1 MTFRTMLLSAAMLVP
16 LAFDSTPVMAQDSG
30 GAAPAPQAR
39 YQDPQGIPYG
49 YRPAPGMC
57 RVWLPG
63 VAPGQQPPP
72 VPCQTPAPESE
83 PAPEPQPEPEPE
95 PEPCVT
101 TFTTVNGVPGF
112 LDCNGVFTP
121 AFPG

>member
-1 MTFRTMLLSAAMLVP
+1 MLVP
-16 LAFDSTPVMAQDSG
+16 LAFDSTPVMAQDSSS
-30 GAAPAPQAR
+30 PAPQAR
-39 YQDPQGIPYG
+39 YSDPDSIPYG
-49 YRPAPGMC
+49 HRPPPGMC

-63 VAPGQQPPP
+63 VAPGQQSPP
-72 VPCQTPAPESE
+72 VPCETPTPEAE
-83 PAPEPQPEPEPE
+83 PTPEPEPQPEPEPE

-101 TFTTVNGVPGF
+101 IFTTVNGVAGF